1 MTADDVQAEVTWTAP
16 TNSGSFP
23 VTNYDVRSTPAAGT
37 CLVTE
42 LTITITGSRGTG
54 ADRQVVFVTGT
65 STGLDG
71 EQVRAHVKLRG
82 QTTYR
87 PGRLVGVTTDGT
99 FTWQRTTGKKTY
111 VYFTG
116 ASVQSNRVI
125 VPPAQA

>member
-42 LTITITGSRGTG
+42 LTITITITGSRGTG
-54 ADRQVVFVTGT
+54 ADRQVVFVTG
-65 STGLDG
+65 
-71 EQVRAHVKLRG
+71 
-82 QTTYR
+82 
-87 PGRLVGVTTDGT
+87 GT